1 MYTSNGLFL
10 ILLAVLVAAIA
21 CTLYR
26 MLKQFSVVQLHR
38 DQRGAS
44 YSLSM
49 ILTLPFYLAILVG
62 AMEANWMFRANVQF
76 QRAALM
82 AGRSISLTYQDEYE
96 EQENDAELKNALEQN
111 GKLAT
116 ALVMFSNGS
125 GIEDH
130 AIEINPEESK
140 FIQRFLEQL
149 EQVSEFTPNSDT
161 RLRAEYSAGA
171 TKVTISNALE
181 PSDISM
187 DKLLVAIEYEH
198 PFFSQVIGRFF
209 GQLSSKSGD
218 FYVRKFSKEFEIP
231 LEVARS
237 EDRTMG
243 INNQS
248 AK

>member
-111 GKLAT
+111 GKLAM
-116 ALVMFSNGS
+116 ALVMLSNGS

-149 EQVSEFTPNSDT
+149 EQVSEFSPNSDCLLYT
-161 RLRAEYSAGA
+161 SPSPRDATLSRMPSSA
-171 TKVTISNALE
+171 
-181 PSDISM
+181 
-187 DKLLVAIEYEH
+187 
-198 PFFSQVIGRFF
+198 
-209 GQLSSKSGD
+209 
-218 FYVRKFSKEFEIP
+218 
-231 LEVARS
+231 
-237 EDRTMG
+237 
-243 INNQS
+243 
-248 AK
+248 